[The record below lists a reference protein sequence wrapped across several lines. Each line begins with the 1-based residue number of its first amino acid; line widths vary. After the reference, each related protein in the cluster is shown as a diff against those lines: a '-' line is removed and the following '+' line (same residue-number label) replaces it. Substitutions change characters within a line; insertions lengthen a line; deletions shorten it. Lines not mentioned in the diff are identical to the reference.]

1 MDHTIVSFDEVSFRL
16 VPVYR
21 KMWYLTGQTPR
32 GKFFWSNK
40 KITVF
45 GALKDDGE
53 LFCEDFD
60 GQNSL
65 TYKAF
70 LSDFMET
77 KIDENKKYVFIFD
90 NAPYHKTSVIK
101 NYLAR
106 FKNIKIQFLPTY
118 CPELNPIETT
128 WKTTR
133 HQVTNSNYFPIIERL
148 KERLENYWQKNN
160 FKLKFTNYLCP

>member
-1 MDHTIVSFDEVSFRL
+1 
-16 VPVYR
+16 
-21 KMWYLTGQTPR
+21 MWYMTGQTPR

-70 LSDFMET
+70 LSDF
-77 KIDENKKYVFIFD
+77 IDTLDKNKEYVFIFD
-90 NAPYHKTSVIK
+90 NASYHKTSVIK

-106 FKNIKIQFLPTY
+106 FSNIKIIYLPPY
-118 CPELNPIETT
+118 CPELNPIETC
-128 WKTTR
+128 WKITR
-133 HQVTNSNYFPIIERL
+133 HDVTNSNYFPTIEKL
-148 KERLENYWQKNN
+148 KDRLENFWERK
-160 FKLKFTNYLCP
+160 KFNPEFTHYLCP